1 MNRYKKQI
9 FSTLH
14 VVAALVMVSI
24 STELNAQSISL
35 PVKATLPSVLDESSG
50 LEATDKNN
58 IWSHNDSSG
67 DPKLYNFDSTGTL
80 LRTLTILNTSNID
93 WEDVATDTAGN
104 FYIGDIGNN
113 DNERQNLKIY
123 IIPPPASIMGNSI
136 TPQVINYT
144 YSDQYSFPPDD
155 SLKNF
160 DAEALIALND
170 SLYIFS
176 KDRSDPYSGYTKL
189 YRLQNTAGT
198 YVAQLVDSFYTGSGS
213 FYTNSITAADISPN
227 QSQLILLGYSKCW
240 IFTDF
245 TGSDFFSGTCKVLD
259 FSVLT
264 QKEGVC
270 FISPDEIYISDEQSN
285 GTGKKLYYLNLLPYF
300 STVGITE
307 VNASEITVF
316 PNPFTESVS
325 VKLSMQEQ
333 GNYDLNVYN
342 TLGQM
347 IFTKA
352 IIYTNSN
359 TTVYLD
365 KTVFKD
371 EQGVYFVEIA
381 QNKRS
386 LFLKRL
392 VRVKG

>member
-14 VVAALVMVSI
+14 VVSALIMVSVC
-24 STELNAQSISL
+24 TELDAQSISL

-50 LEATDKNN
+50 LEATDRNS

-113 DNERQNLKIY
+113 NNDRQDLKIY
-123 IIPPPASIMGNSI
+123 IIPPPVNIIGDSVN
-136 TPQVINYT
+136 PQVINYT
-144 YSDQYSFPPDD
+144 YSNQYSFPPAD
-155 SLKNF
+155 SLKKF
-160 DAEALIALND
+160 DAEALIAFND

-189 YRLQNTAGT
+189 YRLPNTAGT
-198 YVAQLVDSFYTGSGS
+198 YVAQLVDSFYTGPGPLQV
-213 FYTNSITAADISPN
+213 YSITAAGISPN
-227 QSQLILLGYSKCW
+227 QSRVVLLGNNRCW
-240 IFTDF
+240 IFSDF
-245 TGSDFFSGTCKVLD
+245 LGADFFSGTVKILEFTA
-259 FSVLT
+259 FS
-264 QKEGVC
+264 QKEGIC
-270 FISPDEIYISDEQSN
+270 FISEDELYITDELNSGIGQ
-285 GTGKKLYYLNLLPYF
+285 KLYYLNILSYF
-300 STVGITE
+300 SSVGIAE

-316 PNPFTESVS
+316 PNPFTERVS
-325 VKLSMQEQ
+325 VKLNMQEQ

-352 IIYTNSN
+352 IIHTNSN

-381 QNKRS
+381 QNKKS